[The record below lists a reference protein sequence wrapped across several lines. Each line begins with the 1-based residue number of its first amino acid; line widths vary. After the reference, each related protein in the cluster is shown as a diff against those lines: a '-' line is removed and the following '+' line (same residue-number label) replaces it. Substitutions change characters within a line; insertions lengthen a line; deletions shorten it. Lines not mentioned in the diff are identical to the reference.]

1 MKAAG
6 SVAGPILVSTLGES
20 HPARLSVRLSLS
32 SRPVEQ
38 RSLPASQA
46 VSWLTAPVSRLLSV
60 LPRSVAGGIS
70 TLPRGLPE
78 ALVTTETTC
87 S

>member
-6 SVAGPILVSTLGES
+6 SVAGPILVSRIGEA
-20 HPARLSVRLSLS
+20 HPARLSVHLSLS

-46 VSWLTAPVSRLLSV
+46 VSWLTAPVSRLLSA
-60 LPRSVAGGIS
+60 LPRSVAGGIR
-70 TLPRGLPE
+70 TLPTGLPE
-78 ALVTTETTC
+78 APLTAETTC